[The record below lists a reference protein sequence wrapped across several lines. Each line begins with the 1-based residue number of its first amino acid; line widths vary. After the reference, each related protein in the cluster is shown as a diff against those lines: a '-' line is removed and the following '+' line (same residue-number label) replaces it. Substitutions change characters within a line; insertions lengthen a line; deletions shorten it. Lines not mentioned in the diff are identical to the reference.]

1 MHAHLLQVACL
12 VLTQLSPAD
21 SARTAPPPSA
31 ARAPSNAPAAKAIGA
46 DAKSD
51 PKFDI
56 VTRLAEPVVV
66 KSKAPK
72 RKSTAVAPLK
82 PNSQDAGI
90 GLSERITIG
99 PTKMAPVVI
108 RGQSDENEQPAF
120 GGLRRPSA
128 SPPPAAGR
136 FNSLRGAPSAPV
148 GDESTQEPQADAT
161 ESSEASANEPSND
174 AAVAASESSGDS
186 SANPGFSQP
195 SFGARRTSAA
205 ALGGVQADEQ
215 GGGRPLAGTD
225 DETGAA
231 AGRLNAQTNAQ
242 LNEPSNDQPL
252 DPPPAFRARSR
263 GFGAESTDDS
273 RIATENQPADST
285 GQSEPV
291 YAPTDAGGGVN
302 NRATIGSDGRPTYD
316 EPTPPRTMSTL
327 QPMVIESQPQ
337 RVRPLAEGTS
347 EAPLVQTPD
356 RGLPAQL
363 LHQYLSPPQ
372 DPGFHLAGQGVS
384 LLTCLERGAERAT
397 RATLVRHYWRL
408 MNDVA
413 LYHGAVE
420 ENEFLGG
427 LPEPQS
433 TSDQAAL
440 NAARLEAQAYFVQ
453 MKAAALAS
461 QEQLGELI
469 RQSQRDVPPLPID
482 VPLVGAYQTKFDKIF
497 VNRAPPAG
505 LKRTAQAIPTQH
517 ELLVARAA
525 ALAAAGEAVRT
536 SVHEYQQG
544 QLALQTLLDS
554 HSRLR
559 IQRDEFLAAVR
570 SYNESIVGYALAVG
584 NTPNNPTL
592 VAMLIK
598 SPIGVRSSAG
608 PASARQIAPN
618 TPRSATVP
626 ARAEFPVSPNETSRL
641 RQGSPTTG
649 ASYTTPVPSTS
660 TSLANRPVDSRVGSS
675 KSSVPTSFGSTGN
688 AARPTAA
695 REPNRFEGA
704 DARPAL
710 GDLQWRKN

>member
-31 ARAPSNAPAAKAIGA
+31 ARATSSAPAAKASGA
-46 DAKSD
+46 DAKSE
-51 PKFDI
+51 PTFDI

-66 KSKAPK
+66 KSKDPK

-82 PNSQDAGI
+82 PNSQEAGI

-108 RGQSDENEQPAF
+108 RGQSDENDQPAF
-120 GGLRRPSA
+120 GGYRRPSA

-148 GDESTQEPQADAT
+148 GDETPQEPQTDAT
-161 ESSEASANEPSND
+161 EDSGTPPSEPSND
-174 AAVAASESSGDS
+174 AAVAVD
-186 SANPGFSQP
+186 Q
-195 SFGARRTSAA
+195 
-205 ALGGVQADEQ
+205 
-215 GGGRPLAGTD
+215 
-225 DETGAA
+225 
-231 AGRLNAQTNAQ
+231 Q

-263 GFGAESTDDS
+263 GFGGESTDDS
-273 RIATENQPADST
+273 RIATENQPADAT
-285 GQSEPV
+285 GQSAPV
-291 YAPTDAGGGVN
+291 YSPTEAGTGAN
-302 NRATIGSDGRPTYD
+302 NRATIGGDGRPTYD
-316 EPTPPRTMSTL
+316 EPTPPRTLSTL
-327 QPMVIESQPQ
+327 QPIVIESQPQ
-337 RVRPLAEGTS
+337 QVRPLAEGTS

-372 DPGFHLAGQGVS
+372 DPGLHLAGQGVS

-397 RATLVRHYWRL
+397 RATIVRHYWRL

-427 LPEPQS
+427 LPEPRS
-433 TSDQAAL
+433 ASDQAVL

-453 MKAAALAS
+453 TKAAALSS

-497 VNRAPPAG
+497 VNRTPPAG

-517 ELLVARAA
+517 ELLAARAA
-525 ALAAAGEAVRT
+525 SLAAAGEAVRT

-544 QLALQTLLDS
+544 QLALQQLLDS

-559 IQRDEFLAAVR
+559 VQRDEFLAAVR

-649 ASYTTPVPSTS
+649 ASYTTPAPSTS

-675 KSSVPTSFGSTGN
+675 KSSVPTSYGSTGS